1 MPLFVAACF
10 GYIDLVK
17 LLIRHGAELDA
28 QQRNLRT
35 PLHLSVEKRKVRA
48 IQHLLKGG

>member
-1 MPLFVAACF
+1 MPLHVTACF

-17 LLIRHGAELDA
+17 LLIRLGAELDA

-35 PLHLSVEKRKVRA
+35 PLHLVVARGKVGA
-48 IQHLLKGG
+48 I